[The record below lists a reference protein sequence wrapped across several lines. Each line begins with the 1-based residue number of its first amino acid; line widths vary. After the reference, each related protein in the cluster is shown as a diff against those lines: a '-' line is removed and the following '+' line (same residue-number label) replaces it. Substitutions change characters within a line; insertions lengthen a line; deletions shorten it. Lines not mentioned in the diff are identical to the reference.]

1 MLFVEILLNV
11 VIGLVFL
18 IPILVLWDL
27 VAFIIFIVNR
37 KKSPE
42 KRRNAETGLIISSVA
57 LTLTITLAVVF
68 FLISMLLDSI

>member
-1 MLFVEILLNV
+1 MFFVEILLNV

-18 IPILVLWDL
+18 IPVLFIWDL

-42 KRRNAETGLIISSVA
+42 KRRNAETGLIISSAA
-57 LTLTITLAVVF
+57 LTLAITLTVVF
-68 FLISMLLDSI
+68 FLVSLLLDSI